1 MLKTKMKTISAI
13 LSALVLALCC
23 ILLTSCGKNDL
34 SQEASYDKNVN
45 YSETVSAEE
54 SQTVIDAVSEKVA
67 KQDEGALASYRFT
80 MKSKDAE
87 GKDQIYANM
96 IVKDKELMTQFD
108 TPINKSLTSIKNGVA
123 YMYNKDLK
131 TETETKIKFDMSS
144 AESALSSYIKQ
155 ASSSLSQA
163 QAQLTGVL
171 AQLKEVIK
179 VSCTVTKNG
188 NNFKFAFEN
197 EESGNVAII
206 MQLDK
211 DKNINAIHAEATAK
225 DNSTM
230 EFTFSAFNGNIDFP
244 NLDDYKDFDIN
255 ALKDLLK

>member
-34 SQEASYDKNVN
+34 SQEATYNKNVN
-45 YSETVSAEE
+45 YSETVSSEE

-131 TETETKIKFDMSS
+131 TETETKIK
-144 AESALSSYIKQ
+144 
-155 ASSSLSQA
+155 
-163 QAQLTGVL
+163 
-171 AQLKEVIK
+171 
-179 VSCTVTKNG
+179 
-188 NNFKFAFEN
+188 
-197 EESGNVAII
+197 
-206 MQLDK
+206 
-211 DKNINAIHAEATAK
+211 
-225 DNSTM
+225 
-230 EFTFSAFNGNIDFP
+230 
-244 NLDDYKDFDIN
+244 
-255 ALKDLLK
+255 